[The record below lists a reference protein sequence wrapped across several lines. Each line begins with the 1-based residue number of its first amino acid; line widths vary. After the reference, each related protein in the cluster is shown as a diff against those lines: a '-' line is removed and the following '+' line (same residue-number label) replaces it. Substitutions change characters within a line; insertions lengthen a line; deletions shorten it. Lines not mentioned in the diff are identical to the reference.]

1 MLLDVLKFYSI
12 SYSIYF
18 LFLAP
23 PYYVH
28 FKLLPIFCM
37 NKRSEIFP
45 RAMSKWLTNT
55 FFDIDSLLIRILKF
69 NFFFMQFYNKWKW
82 LILLMRTSN
91 VNKNIMS
98 VTCFSSSTA
107 PTLATWVTRRGSTKT
122 SLPTVHLWP
131 TRFSM
136 DEPAC
141 STSNK
146 NLTVIQVFFFF
157 CEQRQIFYL
166 HTLFFLVRH
175 FAQSKS

>member
-1 MLLDVLKFYSI
+1 
-12 SYSIYF
+12 
-18 LFLAP
+18 
-23 PYYVH
+23 
-28 FKLLPIFCM
+28 M
-37 NKRSEIFP
+37 NKRSEIFS

-69 NFFFMQFYNKWKW
+69 NLFFMQFYNKWKW
-82 LILLMRTSN
+82 LILLMKTSN

-122 SLPTVHLWP
+122 SLPTLHLWP

>member
-1 MLLDVLKFYSI
+1 
-12 SYSIYF
+12 
-18 LFLAP
+18 
-23 PYYVH
+23 
-28 FKLLPIFCM
+28 M
-37 NKRSEIFP
+37 NKRSEIFS

-55 FFDIDSLLIRILKF
+55 LFDIDSLLIRILKF

-82 LILLMRTSN
+82 LILLMKTSN

-131 TRFSM
+131 MRFSM

>member
-1 MLLDVLKFYSI
+1 
-12 SYSIYF
+12 
-18 LFLAP
+18 
-23 PYYVH
+23 
-28 FKLLPIFCM
+28 M

-82 LILLMRTSN
+82 LILLMKTSN

-131 TRFSM
+131 MRFSM

>member
-1 MLLDVLKFYSI
+1 
-12 SYSIYF
+12 
-18 LFLAP
+18 
-23 PYYVH
+23 
-28 FKLLPIFCM
+28 M
-37 NKRSEIFP
+37 NKRSEIFS

-82 LILLMRTSN
+82 LILLMKTSN

>member
-1 MLLDVLKFYSI
+1 MSFNFIAFHLLFISCPLLINMYILNFCPYFFFY
-12 SYSIYF
+12 
-18 LFLAP
+18 
-23 PYYVH
+23 H
-28 FKLLPIFCM
+28 CM

-82 LILLMRTSN
+82 LILLMKTSN

-98 VTCFSSSTA
+98 VTCFSFSTA

-157 CEQRQIFYL
+157 LR
-166 HTLFFLVRH
+166 TKTNFLSSHLV
-175 FAQSKS
+175 FPGSTFCSK

>member
-1 MLLDVLKFYSI
+1 
-12 SYSIYF
+12 
-18 LFLAP
+18 
-23 PYYVH
+23 
-28 FKLLPIFCM
+28 M
-37 NKRSEIFP
+37 NKRSEIFS

-55 FFDIDSLLIRILKF
+55 FFDIDRLLIRILKF

-82 LILLMRTSN
+82 LILLMKTSN

-146 NLTVIQVFFFF
+146 NLTVIQVFFFS

>member
-1 MLLDVLKFYSI
+1 MYILNFCPYVFFY
-12 SYSIYF
+12 
-18 LFLAP
+18 
-23 PYYVH
+23 H
-28 FKLLPIFCM
+28 CM

-69 NFFFMQFYNKWKW
+69 NFFFMQFYNKWKM
-82 LILLMRTSN
+82 IN
-91 VNKNIMS
+91 NIDENIKCEQEHYVSDM
-98 VTCFSSSTA
+98 FFSSTA

-146 NLTVIQVFFFF
+146 NLTVIQVFFFL
-157 CEQRQIFYL
+157 R
-166 HTLFFLVRH
+166 TKTNFLSSHLVFPGSN

>member
-1 MLLDVLKFYSI
+1 
-12 SYSIYF
+12 
-18 LFLAP
+18 
-23 PYYVH
+23 
-28 FKLLPIFCM
+28 M
-37 NKRSEIFP
+37 NKRSEIFS

-69 NFFFMQFYNKWKW
+69 NLFFMQFYNKWKW
-82 LILLMRTSN
+82 LILLMKTSN

>member
-1 MLLDVLKFYSI
+1 
-12 SYSIYF
+12 
-18 LFLAP
+18 
-23 PYYVH
+23 
-28 FKLLPIFCM
+28 M

-55 FFDIDSLLIRILKF
+55 FVDIDSLLIRILKF

-82 LILLMRTSN
+82 LILLMKTSN

>member
-1 MLLDVLKFYSI
+1 
-12 SYSIYF
+12 
-18 LFLAP
+18 
-23 PYYVH
+23 
-28 FKLLPIFCM
+28 M
-37 NKRSEIFP
+37 NKRSEIFS

-82 LILLMRTSN
+82 LILLMKTSN

-131 TRFSM
+131 MRFSM